1 MTSLNRKIANGATW
15 TVTLRFGE
23 RALGLVSTLILAR
36 LLAPEHF
43 GLVAMGTVLL
53 ATLETL
59 TDFGFETALIHRQTK
74 EPAYLDSAWTL
85 NLMLGAGNSLVMLAA
100 APVAAWFYGED
111 RVVEIVMVLALTA
124 LLHGMHNIGMVLYEQ
139 DIRFARIFA
148 QVLIKKAVSIV
159 VTISAALIL
168 HDHRALLIGMVTGTL
183 CGTLLSFILSSYRP
197 RLRLTHWRELVGFSK
212 WLLVNN
218 MLHFLG
224 ARGADFIVGRMAG
237 ASSLGAFSV
246 SYELA
251 NLPTTEVVGPITR
264 AVFPGY
270 AQMAHDLARLREAF
284 IAVYGV
290 IAVAALPAAVG
301 IACLA
306 KPFVAVLLGEKWM
319 STVPLIEALA
329 LFGATRAL
337 QANTGSVYLAM
348 GKPYIM
354 TVLAGIYVFSV
365 LAAFGITL
373 AYWDI
378 GHAVWV
384 FFAVGA
390 AVCVINLA
398 TAAHLLKL
406 NSLHLMH
413 PLLRPMIAVT
423 LMAIAL
429 LWVLSQVPAWLSI
442 SYPWAMLLGG
452 VLLGAA
458 VYTVVLWSS
467 WKLAGA
473 PHEAE
478 TRLLRLAT
486 DMLRRRRMVAESTG
500 SS

>member
-23 RALGLVSTLILAR
+23 RLLGLVSTLILAR

-43 GLVAMGTVLL
+43 GLIAMGTVLV

-59 TDFGFETALIHRQTK
+59 TAFGFETALIHRQTK
-74 EPAYLDSAWTL
+74 EPAFLDSAWTL
-85 NLMLGAGNSLVMLAA
+85 NLMLGAGNGLVLLAA
-100 APVAAWFYGED
+100 APIAAWFYGED

-139 DIRFARIFA
+139 DIRFARIFV
-148 QVLIKKAVSIV
+148 QVLIKKVVSIV

-168 HDHRALLIGMVTGTL
+168 HDHRALLVGMVTSALSGM
-183 CGTLLSFILSSYRP
+183 LLSFALSPYRP

-224 ARGADFIVGRMAG
+224 SRGADFIVGRMAG

-251 NLPTTEVVGPITR
+251 NLPTSEMVGPITR

-270 AQMAHDLARLREAF
+270 AQMAHDLMRLRKAF

-290 IAVAALPAAVG
+290 IAVVALPAAVG

-306 KPFVAVLLGEKWM
+306 KPFVAVLLGEKWGA
-319 STVPLIEALA
+319 TVPLIEALA

-337 QANTGSVYLAM
+337 QANTGSVYLAL

-378 GHAVWV
+378 GHAVWTY
-384 FFAVGA
+384 FTVGA
-390 AVCVINLA
+390 VMCVINLA
-398 TAAHLLKL
+398 TAAHQLQLAVL
-406 NSLHLMH
+406 DIVRATV
-413 PLLRPMIAVT
+413 RPMISVT
-423 LMAIAL
+423 AMVIAL
-429 LWVLSQVPAWLSI
+429 LWALPQMPGWLITSSSWTVLLGG
-442 SYPWAMLLGG
+442 MLLG
-452 VLLGAA
+452 AT
-458 VYTVVLWSS
+458 VYTVTLWSC
-467 WKLAGA
+467 WKIAGA
-473 PHEAE
+473 PPDAE
-478 TRLLRLAT
+478 QKLLRLAIELLH
-486 DMLRRRRMVAESTG
+486 LRRTAAESKE
-500 SS
+500 